1 MLKNIVRIFG
11 GDPNKR
17 VIEQST
23 GIVEQINALEP
34 EFEKMSDAEL
44 RAHTDKF
51 RATVAANTRDI
62 ADPKERE
69 KAEQFALDEILPEAF
84 AVVREASKRTIGLRH
99 YDVQLIGGIALHQ
112 GKIAEMRTGE
122 GKTLVATL
130 PLYLNA
136 ITGKGV
142 HLVTVNDYL
151 ARRDAR
157 WMAPIYN
164 LLGMSVGVLQ
174 MAARTENGKKAFIV
188 DLERQ
193 SPHEDQHQLHLVP
206 RREAYTADIIYGTN
220 SEFGFDYLRDNM
232 TWSLDERVQRG
243 HYYAIVDEVDNVLID
258 EARTP
263 LIISGP
269 AQDDTEWYVRFA
281 QVVKRLRPEDYEV
294 SERDRT
300 VTLTEI
306 GETHVEELLEMPLR
320 DPERPE
326 DVTPE
331 QARLMGYLEQAL
343 RAQYLFKRNK
353 DYLVQ
358 GGKVIIIDEF
368 TGRLMPGRRWSDGLH
383 QAVEA
388 KEGARVEAENVTYAT
403 ITIQNY
409 FRMYQKLS
417 GMTGTAVTEAE
428 EFDKI
433 YKLEVLAIP
442 TNLEYVA
449 SRADSDLVELED
461 RDEQNYKFRYY
472 TQKDNPQHPPVFWK
486 RKDYPD
492 VIFRTGEAKFRSVTR
507 EILSYYAMGRP
518 MLVGT
523 TSVELSDKLSTR
535 LRAEPLR
542 RLAQV
547 LLLRDA
553 WLKKNKREEDGRQ
566 IPELQLLNA
575 PIDQLQPAE
584 LRKLAM
590 DLNLSLNPEDKANLH
605 TLTQILGLTEND
617 QERLLTAIK
626 AGIPHQVLNAR
637 KHTEE
642 SQIIAGAGA
651 FGAVTIATN
660 MAGRGV
666 DIKLGGDLAE
676 EIISAVNRV
685 LRKNG
690 YPDPYDM
697 QMDERRK
704 ALLAIEPVNYG
715 IYDAEVRY
723 FLQHLDD
730 MERVKRLGGL
740 HVIGSERHEARR
752 IDNQLRGR
760 AARQGDPGSSRFNL
774 SLEDDLMVRFG
785 GQQAND
791 MMERLKVDDAMP
803 IELGLVSRLVEQS
816 QTRVEGANFD
826 IRKHL
831 LEYDD
836 VLNTQRTK
844 IYEQRNRI
852 FTKPDLS
859 ADVTEML
866 RTEVLARVPKA
877 LEDKEGPWQL
887 LAWLDQVQP
896 AFQISDTLVA
906 SYTLRLIVDHLT
918 NRLGEHNEPSTEM
931 NFLLE
936 VADESLKSEEAHLMN
951 AVETLF
957 EQVEDRLEA
966 QLKEHQETVDTF
978 FEGLGLDEETDARQA
993 RDLADELSGLVHFPL
1008 RLSPDQIRAF
1018 KSDPDAISP
1027 VVREQVEAV
1036 VTAQAVA
1043 RLLGAV
1049 ERRFGESLELE
1060 TGSLNL
1066 NDWQGMADQ
1075 IRSACRAVLDRR
1087 RERILGAGSEGA
1099 IAKDLEAAFAREKE
1113 PLTAVDVDQLIT
1125 GLETDLS
1132 RADSQPAK
1140 SLQGPIIQDLRAIL
1154 AKLSGSLTEEDRDLL
1169 VADVEKAVAA
1179 CGDKPI
1185 EKGSVL
1191 QSLRDSIEEIQE
1203 LSLERRL
1210 LRMLLLMPVGTQTS
1224 FDRKSHRRIQTHTVR
1239 LTYTFYTARFLGN
1252 RSPEEIAED
1261 VLEHLEAAQA
1271 VIRDAWGRSEW
1282 KRLLAVRPVEMDQAA
1297 KDGLRLLLGDQTY
1310 DLIKDQPLQE
1320 TPFEYRERV
1329 IDELGRRAL
1338 TEVYRQLLLGVITEL
1353 WVEYLT
1359 QMEALRVSIGLEA
1372 YGQRDPLVQY
1382 KSKAFE
1388 LFQTLLS
1395 NMRLGVIT
1403 RMFTY
1408 RPRYVGGLQQAAKR
1422 DKEAETEAES
1432 ETTFDQEE
1440 ASMETEAGDYDSGS
1454 EADSESELEEAGEA
1468 RPEQGSRPEK
1478 AALKPAPAGSKNTRS
1493 SKSQKR
1499 RRGRR

>member
-17 VIEQST
+17 VIEKTT
-23 GIVEQINALEP
+23 GVVEQIDALEP
-34 EFEKMSDAEL
+34 EFEKMSDDEL
-44 RAHTDKF
+44 RAQTDKF
-51 RATVAANTRDI
+51 RAAVAANI
-62 ADPKERE
+62 AGIEDLKELQN
-69 KAEQFALDEILPEAF
+69 AEQAVLEEILPEAY
-84 AVVREASKRTIGLRH
+84 AAVREASKRTVGLRH

-112 GKIAEMRTGE
+112 SKIAEMRTGE

-136 ITGKGV
+136 LTGRGV

-164 LLGMSVGVLQ
+164 LLGLSVGVLQ

-193 SPHEDQHQLHLVP
+193 SPHEDQHQLRLVP
-206 RREAYTADIIYGTN
+206 RQEAYKADIIYGTN

-269 AQDDTEWYVRFA
+269 AQDDTEWYVRMA
-281 QVVKRLRPEDYEV
+281 QVVKRLRAEDYEI

-343 RAQYLFKRNK
+343 RAQFLFKRNK

-388 KEGARVEAENVTYAT
+388 KEGARVQAENVTYAT

-409 FRMYQKLS
+409 FRMYQKLA

-442 TNLEYVA
+442 TNLEYLA
-449 SRADSDLVELED
+449 SRAASDLVELED
-461 RDEQNYKFRYY
+461 RDEQGYRYRYY
-472 TQKDNPQHPPVFWK
+472 AQKEDPRHPAVFWK

-492 VIFRTGEAKFRSVTR
+492 VIFRTAEAKFRSVTR
-507 EILSYYAMGRP
+507 EILTYYAMGRP

-566 IPELQLLNA
+566 INELQPLNA
-575 PIDQLQPAE
+575 PLEQLQPAD
-584 LRKLAM
+584 LRKMAL
-590 DLNLSLNPEDKANLH
+590 DLNISLNPEDKANLAR
-605 TLTQILGLTEND
+605 LAQILELNASD
-617 QERLLTAIK
+617 QERLLAALK
-626 AGIPHQVLNAR
+626 AGVPHQVLNAR

-685 LRKNG
+685 LRKSG

-697 QMDERRK
+697 QMEARHK
-704 ALLAIEPVNYG
+704 ALAAIDSSDYG
-715 IYDAEVRY
+715 IYDAEVK
-723 FLQHLDD
+723 FFIQHLED
-730 MERVKRLGGL
+730 MERVKSLGGL

-760 AARQGDPGSSRFNL
+760 AARQGDPGSSRFYL

-816 QTRVEGANFD
+816 QTRVEGSNFD

-852 FTKPDLS
+852 FTKQDLS

-896 AFQISDTLVA
+896 SFQISDTLAA
-906 SYTLRLIVDHLT
+906 SYALRLIVDHIT
-918 NRLGEHNEPSTEM
+918 DRLGERSEPSSEM
-931 NFLLE
+931 NLLLE
-936 VADESLKSEEAHLMN
+936 VADNSLKAEEEHLLN
-951 AVETLF
+951 AVETLL
-957 EQVEDRLEA
+957 EQIEDRLEA
-966 QLKEHQETVDTF
+966 QLRERQETVDTF
-978 FEGLGLDEETDARQA
+978 FEGLGLDDETEVRQP
-993 RDLADELSGLVHFPL
+993 REIADELSGLLHFPL
-1008 RLSPDQIRAF
+1008 RLSPEQVKAL
-1018 KSDPDAISP
+1018 KSDPDSVLP
-1027 VVREQVEAV
+1027 VVQEQAAAMVN
-1036 VTAQAVA
+1036 AQSVA
-1043 RLLGAV
+1043 RLLGAI
-1049 ERRFGESLELE
+1049 ERRFGESLEIE
-1060 TGSLNL
+1060 PGSLNL
-1066 NDWQGMADQ
+1066 NDWGGMADQ
-1075 IRSACRAVLDRR
+1075 IRSACRALLDHR
-1087 RERILGAGSEGA
+1087 RERFLGVGSEGA

-1113 PLTAVDVDQLIT
+1113 PLTASDMDLLVTSLT
-1125 GLETDLS
+1125 ADLS
-1132 RADSQPAK
+1132 QADSQPSK
-1140 SLQGPIIQDLRAIL
+1140 DLQESIAQDLRTVL
-1154 AKLSGSLTEEDRDLL
+1154 NKMSGSLTEEDRDYI
-1169 VADVEKAVAA
+1169 VADVEKAIAA
-1179 CGDKPI
+1179 GEDRLIDK
-1185 EKGSVL
+1185 EAVL

-1224 FDRKSHRRIQTHTVR
+1224 FDRKSHRRIQTRTVR
-1239 LTYTFYTARFLGN
+1239 LTYTFYAARFLGN
-1252 RSPEEIAED
+1252 RSPDEVAED

-1271 VIRDAWGRSEW
+1271 IVRDAWGRSEW
-1282 KRLLAVRPVEMDQAA
+1282 KRLLTVRPVEMDPVAQ
-1297 KDGLRLLLGDQTY
+1297 DGLRLLLGEQTY
-1310 DLIKDQPLQE
+1310 DLIKDQPLQAV
-1320 TPFEYRERV
+1320 PFEYRDRV

-1408 RPRYVGGLQQAAKR
+1408 RPRYVGGAQSAAKHG
-1422 DKEAETEAES
+1422 KETEAE
-1432 ETTFDQEE
+1432 EEGEAVFDEEE
-1440 ASMETEAGDYDSGS
+1440 ASLAVESEDDYPTSS
-1454 EADSESELEEAGEA
+1454 EADDESEQA
-1468 RPEQGSRPEK
+1468 RETQAETAPRTEK
-1478 AALKPAPAGSKNTRS
+1478 TALKPANAKVNTSQS